1 LKTAIVFDWES
12 LCLEGSQRR
21 FWYAAHDPDPV
32 IAQISAVNL
41 GLESEFPIIG
51 TYKAY
56 VQPIDRSGDRNGSS
70 RLMGS
75 LSEPGVR
82 RP

>member
-1 LKTAIVFDWES
+1 LKTAIVFDLES

-41 GLESEFPIIG
+41 GW
-51 TYKAY
+51 KASFRSLA
-56 VQPIDRSGDRNGSS
+56 PTRPMSNRSIDLATETAAAG
-70 RLMGS
+70 
-75 LSEPGVR
+75 
-82 RP
+82 